1 MSAHFT
7 GNAGLYFREIG
18 GLMFV
23 KNLANSSEHSMVKEA
38 ALYTLGAIAE
48 QNGKIWK
55 LYFTVL
61 SILFYFN
68 KLLKYNFRIKFF
80 TCLDSF
86 IHVFYLN

>member
-23 KNLANSSEHSMVKEA
+23 KNLAKSSEHSMVKEA
-38 ALYTLGAIAE
+38 ALYTLGAVAE

-55 LYFTVL
+55 F
-61 SILFYFN
+61 
-68 KLLKYNFRIKFF
+68 
-80 TCLDSF
+80 
-86 IHVFYLN
+86 